1 MPIEASICHPLAL
14 YSLKRG
20 SFHVWAS
27 LDHEI
32 CQSLVTS
39 FAQKESEQDF
49 FEKKVSSQSKFLM
62 QF

>member
-1 MPIEASICHPLAL
+1 MTIEESICHPWAL
-14 YSLKRG
+14 YSMKRG

-39 FAQKESEQDF
+39 FAPKESEQNF
-49 FEKKVSSQSKFLM
+49 FEKKVSLESKFLM